1 MRRDEAATG
10 SETGA
15 EVVDSETVSDAET
28 NLDSETDLVSGLD
41 SEKSSDSEASSDSE
55 TSIEVPEVTSTAV
68 VHWLVR
74 VAERAGLEGER
85 PDVPPETGAKEAWS
99 VVTRTYEIG
108 DPRLCLLVATYF
120 RLDVA
125 DFSMRDPNAHL
136 LVPEAMARRHHVFP
150 LFETDKHLLVATC
163 DPTQVEAER
172 ALGFSTGRTIA
183 FQVASPDAIQ
193 EVLDERFSPDVAI
206 ETLLDDFEADDVDID
221 AVELVEEEMGP
232 ESVSSEDAAATPVV
246 KLTNLIIR
254 DAIAQSASDIH
265 IEPGRRIGVVRY
277 RVDGVLRKHMDL
289 PMTAMNRVISRIKI
303 LARLDIADRLRPQD
317 GKAHVQVQ
325 NLAYDLRVST
335 IPAGRSSEK
344 CVIRILDSNAQETLD
359 DLSIPPY
366 ELERLRR
373 LMNLREGI
381 VLVTGPTGS
390 GKTTTLY
397 GALRELADGKVN
409 IMTVEDPIEYELPQI
424 TQTQVEIKQGVTF
437 GTALRAILRQDPD
450 VILVGEIRDQETAE
464 TASHAA
470 MTGHLV
476 LATVHANDAVSAVG
490 RMAAIGLPFSS
501 IASTLRG
508 TIAQRLLR
516 KICADCAEPVRGKL
530 TPEEQRLT
538 DEHEV
543 EPVVRAV
550 GCNECGF
557 TGYKGRIPVN
567 EVMIAGPRFL
577 AAVEARK
584 GWQTL
589 QRIAIQGGMRPLRQV
604 ALEWV
609 TQGKTTLA
617 EVERS
622 LGEHQA
628 EDEINEDRGP
638 TRILVVDD
646 DEEDR
651 LKAASIL
658 EAEGFEI
665 SMAKDGYEAVERLR
679 ADPSFH
685 LVILDLAMPG
695 MDGRKVLDQIRGSKD
710 TAAIP
715 VVISTAFG
723 GDDVETELLEAGA
736 DDFLDKAGDP
746 KVYLARVKAVLRRA
760 AL

>member
-41 SEKSSDSEASSDSE
+41 SEKSSDSE

-85 PDVPPETGAKEAWS
+85 PDVPPETAAKEAWS
-99 VVTRTYEIG
+99 VVTRTYKIG

-193 EVLDERFSPDVAI
+193 EVLDERFSPDVSI

-317 GKAHVQVQ
+317 GKAHVRIKK
-325 NLAYDLRVST
+325 LSYDLRVST
-335 IPAGRSSEK
+335 IPAGSASEK

-359 DLSIPPY
+359 DLSLRPY
-366 ELERLRR
+366 ELGRLRQ
-373 LMNLREGI
+373 LLSLREGI

-424 TQTQVEIKQGVTF
+424 TQTQVEVKQGVTF

-450 VILVGEIRDQETAE
+450 VILIGEIRDKETAE

-476 LATVHANDAVSAVG
+476 LATVHANDAVSAVA
-490 RMAAIGLPFSS
+490 RMADMGLPYAT
-501 IASTLRG
+501 IATTLRG
-508 TIAQRLLR
+508 AIAQRLLR
-516 KICADCAEPVRGKL
+516 RVCAACAEPVRGEL

-538 DEHEV
+538 DQHEV
-543 EPVVRAV
+543 EPIVRAV
-550 GCNECGF
+550 GCKECGF

-567 EVMIAGPRFL
+567 EVMLSGPRFQ

-589 QRIAIQGGMRPLRQV
+589 QRIAIQGGMRTIHQV
-604 ALEWV
+604 AMDWV
-609 TQGKTTLA
+609 VQGKTTLV
-617 EVERS
+617 EVDRA
-622 LGEHQA
+622 LGRQSI
-628 EDEINEDRGP
+628 EDEVQEDLGP

-646 DEEDR
+646 DEEAR
-651 LKAASIL
+651 LMAASIL
-658 EAEGFEI
+658 EAEGFEVSI
-665 SMAKDGYEAVERLR
+665 AKDGYEAVERLS
-679 ADPSFH
+679 ADPDFN
-685 LVILDLAMPG
+685 LVVLDLTMPG
-695 MDGRKVLDQIRGSKD
+695 MDGRKVLDRIRGSKD
-710 TAAIP
+710 TAALP
-715 VVISTAFG
+715 VLVSTAFG
-723 GDDVETELLEAGA
+723 GEEVETELLEAGA
-736 DDFLDKAGDP
+736 DDFIEKTGDARRF
-746 KVYLARVKAVLRRA
+746 LARVKAVLRRA
-760 AL
+760 VM

>member
-1 MRRDEAATG
+1 MSRDETVTDAERVAESPPSPVKSAPPASDSKTSKKRGGGENAAT
-10 SETGA
+10 
-15 EVVDSETVSDAET
+15 
-28 NLDSETDLVSGLD
+28 
-41 SEKSSDSEASSDSE
+41 
-55 TSIEVPEVTSTAV
+55 
-68 VHWLVR
+68 VHWLAR
-74 VAERAGLEGER
+74 VAERAGLEGKR
-85 PDVPPETGAKEAWS
+85 PDVAPSAEAKDAWP
-99 VVTRTYEIG
+99 VVTRAYKIG
-108 DPRLCLLVATYF
+108 DSELCDLVATYF
-120 RLDVA
+120 RLEVA
-125 DFSMRDPNAHL
+125 DLQVRDPNAPL
-136 LVPEAMARRHHVFP
+136 LVPEALARRHHVFP
-150 LFETDKHLLVATC
+150 LYETDRHLLVATC

-172 ALGFSTGRTIA
+172 ALGFSTGRTTV
-183 FQVASPDAIQ
+183 FQVASPRAIQ
-193 EVLDERFSPDVAI
+193 EILDDRFSPELAI
-206 ETLLDDFEADDVDID
+206 ESLLDGFDADDLEDDV
-221 AVELVEEEMGP
+221 VKLVEEMGP
-232 ESVSSEDAAATPVV
+232 ESISSEAAAATPVV
-246 KLTNLIIR
+246 RLTNLLIR
-254 DAIAQSASDIH
+254 DAIAQGASDIH
-265 IEPGRRIGVVRY
+265 IEPGRRVGVIRY